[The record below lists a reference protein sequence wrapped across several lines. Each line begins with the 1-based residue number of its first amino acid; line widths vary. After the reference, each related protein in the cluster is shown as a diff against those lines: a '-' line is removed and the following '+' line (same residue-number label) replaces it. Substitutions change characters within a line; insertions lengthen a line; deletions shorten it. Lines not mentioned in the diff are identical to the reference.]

1 MYQVE
6 IKALFGDNVEIVI
19 KTAKNEKS
27 AQSIARYWLGKF
39 DRQSVPAMANWT
51 LITDGGAN

>member
-6 IKALFGDNVEIVI
+6 IKALFGADTETVI

-27 AQSIARYWLGKF
+27 AQSVARYWLAKF
-39 DRQSVPAMANWT
+39 DRQGIAASANWT
-51 LITDGGAN
+51 LISN